1 MINKLNEILKNDFNE
16 SPYKLEEFVFV
27 ESLVNIIL
35 SNKVK
40 IKQVYYHSSMDLLA
54 SIAHSIEFIKSI
66 DHRYSD
72 MVREIIFSDSLNF
85 ITKHNDDK
93 LSCVSL
99 LNDKKIIDFYVR
111 NTIEDSYTITH
122 ECFHFINLDLIHYS
136 TNWSLITE
144 TISMTAEGLQK
155 EYFKSRKFKDY
166 RNNDIN
172 TFYAVKYKAVQL
184 DFEIKL
190 MKYYLKHKEVDDIF
204 INSILDNNKFYM
216 ECIMDD
222 INNVIISEQL
232 QFYKHQGYII
242 GGLLSSLLVNKII
255 NNPDDI
261 NMLIE
266 LNDNCNNCSFVDT
279 LEYLGLKVIDKDN
292 IILSDDSIKLLEKEY
307 QKRLSKL

>member
-1 MINKLNEILKNDFNE
+1 
-16 SPYKLEEFVFV
+16 
-27 ESLVNIIL
+27 
-35 SNKVK
+35 
-40 IKQVYYHSSMDLLA
+40 
-54 SIAHSIEFIKSI
+54 
-66 DHRYSD
+66 
-72 MVREIIFSDSLNF
+72 
-85 ITKHNDDK
+85 
-93 LSCVSL
+93 
-99 LNDKKIIDFYVR
+99 
-111 NTIEDSYTITH
+111 
-122 ECFHFINLDLIHYS
+122 
-136 TNWSLITE
+136 
-144 TISMTAEGLQK
+144 MTAEGLQK

-216 ECIMDD
+216 ECIIDD

-292 IILSDDSIKLLEKEY
+292 IILSDDCIKLLEKEY